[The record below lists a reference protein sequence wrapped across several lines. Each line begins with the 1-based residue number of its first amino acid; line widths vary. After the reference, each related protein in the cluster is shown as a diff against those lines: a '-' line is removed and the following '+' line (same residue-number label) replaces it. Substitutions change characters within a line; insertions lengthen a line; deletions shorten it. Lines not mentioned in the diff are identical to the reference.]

1 MTRANRVTI
10 QSTDN
15 GFKGVFYR
23 THTKLATIE
32 SADTAWKADP
42 NANST
47 TNREGFRSWLISNA
61 DAYEIAWAPELQTQA
76 WARKYNV
83 YETDEQV
90 SEDAVTL
97 VMEAI
102 ERLAVK
108 GKHTLDCIDITVDSI
123 VPKQTTLTYVK
134 NGRYEKN
141 GAWCMAEISLTIS
154 AILYGQQIEI
164 PYTMEMVSGQIKK
177 PKTTIADWNEILLNE
192 IGLQNI
198 EIPSKEDAKTA

>member
-1 MTRANRVTI
+1 MTRANRITI
-10 QSTDN
+10 QSTDK
-15 GFKGVFYR
+15 GFVGTFYR
-23 THTKLATIE
+23 THAKLI
-32 SADTAWKADP
+32 SV
-42 NANST
+42 NST
-47 TNREGFRSWLISNA
+47 DTEWKPFNDVNSTANRESFRNWLTDNA
-61 DAYEIAWAPELQTQA
+61 SKYDIAWAPELQTQA

-198 EIPSKEDAKTA
+198 EIPSKEDTKTA